1 VVHLFRCSFPS
12 LSLTT
17 RLVSPR
23 SNNREG
29 TSLKVGVNWQ
39 LLTDHQHYDFM
50 SLPSQAS
57 TAPQASALSEQGGTW
72 LARNRRNYAGAPGIV
87 EVDIRPSLST
97 PCMTRRTKRTILYY
111 SEESRVSFFA
121 RTGWSSWILKCTVKQ
136 ESNRERGRAGA
147 GAWAP
152 TCWTERGT
160 KQPIDRTYTKW
171 AVARGSLSGHF
182 GRLIRSMLN
191 LPSQHRER
199 NANCFHTRRLGL
211 QVWPQEC
218 NSYKYKISYLRCA

>member
-111 SEESRVSFFA
+111 SEESRVSFLRGPDEVVGYWNA
-121 RTGWSSWILKCTVKQ
+121 R
-136 ESNRERGRAGA
+136 EPRHAEPREERSNRSIEPTQNGP
-147 GAWAP
+147 WA
-152 TCWTERGT
+152 
-160 KQPIDRTYTKW
+160 
-171 AVARGSLSGHF
+171 GHF
-182 GRLIRSMLN
+182 GRLIRSIRYR
-191 LPSQHRER
+191 PSTER
-199 NANCFHTRRLGL
+199 GKQTVSRTTRLGL
-211 QVWPQEC
+211 QVWPQQI
-218 NSYKYKISYLRCA
+218 NQHLAISSMPALLPCMQLCGESINH